1 MCVSEVKTDE
11 TRDGFKRVTRGKTG
25 EKSGRSGVRQQR
37 VRIVVLICS
46 KLCWHTLFCQT
57 HIKHMYFYIASV
69 LCVCCG
75 CNGELWRGWLIL
87 KPKSRYWFN
96 FSFYWYRYTSWI
108 FFPSSEYFS
117 YIRSKFKVCREWKFP
132 LSDSP
137 CSEIACLPHSV
148 VVLYSQSYTGHA
160 WSVPSPH
167 HAQTGAEVELQMSL
181 YKYM

>member
-1 MCVSEVKTDE
+1 MKLEVNRIHEHGKFIYTSSVGIKTCRSKMCVSEVKTDE

-75 CNGELWRGWLIL
+75 CNGELWRRWLIL
-87 KPKSRYWFN
+87 KPKSRYCFN

-108 FFPSSEYFS
+108 FFP
-117 YIRSKFKVCREWKFP
+117 
-132 LSDSP
+132 
-137 CSEIACLPHSV
+137 
-148 VVLYSQSYTGHA
+148 VLNTFHI
-160 WSVPSPH
+160 
-167 HAQTGAEVELQMSL
+167 
-181 YKYM
+181 